1 MTDWKRIGWV
11 GLAALGVLVVIAAWP
26 WIASLAGVL
35 LDRDRV
41 LAWLS
46 GFGAWAP
53 LVFIALSFVQ
63 VVVAPIPGQFIGVA
77 GGYLFG
83 ALAGLLYGFV
93 GATLG
98 AGLAM
103 WLGRRLGRPFVA
115 RLFGEATLARFDRFA
130 DRRGA
135 VFFFLVFLLPFVPDD
150 LACYAVGL
158 SPLPILPML
167 IMASIV
173 RLPAG
178 VVSVLIGENVARLPP
193 AILIA
198 SVAGLALI
206 AALIWKYRERIESG
220 LMRWIGDTASATG
233 SKWALTRS
241 SGPIAAE
248 PDRTDRP
255 SSPRAGR

>member
-1 MTDWKRIGWV
+1 MNTWKRIGWI
-11 GLAALGVLVVIAAWP
+11 GLATLCVLAVIAAWP
-26 WIASLAGVL
+26 WIAWLAGVL

-63 VVVAPIPGQFIGVA
+63 VVIAPIPGQFIGVA

-83 ALAGLLYGFV
+83 AAAGLLYGFI

-98 AGLAM
+98 AWLAM

-178 VVSVLIGENVARLPP
+178 IVSVLVGENVARLPP

-198 SVAGLALI
+198 AVAGLTLI
-206 AALIWKYRERIESG
+206 GALIWRYRERLESG
-220 LMRWIGDTASATG
+220 LMRWIGELASATG
-233 SKWALTRS
+233 SKWAFTHS
-241 SGPIAAE
+241 SGRIPAA

-255 SSPRAGR
+255 SSPRAGP